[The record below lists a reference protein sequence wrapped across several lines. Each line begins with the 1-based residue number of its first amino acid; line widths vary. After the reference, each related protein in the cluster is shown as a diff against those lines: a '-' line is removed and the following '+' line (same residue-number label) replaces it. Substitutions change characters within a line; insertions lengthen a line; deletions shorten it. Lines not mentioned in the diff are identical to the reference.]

1 MVQWS
6 GKLID
11 ANGRVGTINLDLP
24 DKQGEGQWTVELA
37 ERDGA
42 PVPLHGKITVDG
54 DLAQTPAELRG
65 TDRFPEGDDLTWIF
79 RVAPA
84 PAGDYARSAAI
95 GQYTIEAGEARRKL
109 LPLSGGVVTL
119 WLFE

>member
-11 ANGRVGTINLDLP
+11 ANGRVGTINIDLP
-24 DKQGEGQWTVELA
+24 EQDGEGEWSVQLA
-37 ERDGA
+37 ERDGQ
-42 PVPLHGKITVDG
+42 PVPLRGKITVDG
-54 DLAQTPAELRG
+54 DLAKAPAELRG
-65 TDRFPEGDDLTWIF
+65 TDKFPEGDSLTWTF

-84 PAGDYARSAAI
+84 PAGDYARAAAI
-95 GQYTIEAGEARRKL
+95 GQYTIEASDDRRKM